1 MTNITMVVSDATGSS
16 QQVVVEGAESTDL
29 MGAAIGDT
37 VDGAVCGLDGITVEL
52 TGGSDAAG
60 RPMRPDVPGSA
71 LTELLSS
78 GGIGYRP
85 TRDGERKRVTVR
97 GRQVSAETA
106 QVNAQIADGA
116 TLADAGEDEADAG
129 DAGEDENADV
139 GEDEVAAEETEE
151 DVVAEDAEEDTAAD
165 DDVDDEA
172 AADEAEAADAE
183 ADDETDAD
191 A

>member
-1 MTNITMVVSDATGSS
+1 MTDITMVVSDATGSS

-29 MGAAIGDT
+29 MGAAIGET

-116 TLADAGEDEADAG
+116 TLADADEDAEDDAAD
-129 DAGEDENADV
+129 DADV
-139 GEDEVAAEETEE
+139 EEDAVAADETEA
-151 DVVAEDAEEDTAAD
+151 DVVAEDAVEDTAAD

-172 AADEAEAADAE
+172 AADEAEA
-183 ADDETDAD
+183 DDETDAD

>member
-1 MTNITMVVSDATGSS
+1 MTDITMVVSDATGSS
-16 QQVVVEGAESTDL
+16 QQVVVEGAESTDI

-71 LTELLSS
+71 LRELLSS

-129 DAGEDENADV
+129 DAGEDDDADV
-139 GEDEVAAEETEE
+139 GEDAVADEAVAEE
-151 DVVAEDAEEDTAAD
+151 DVAAD
-165 DDVDDEA
+165 DATEDIEADDDA
-172 AADEAEAADAE
+172 AADEAAEDDAE

>member
-1 MTNITMVVSDATGSS
+1 MVVSDATGSS
-16 QQVVVEGAESTDL
+16 QQVVVEGAESTDI

-71 LTELLSS
+71 LTELLSSGSS

-129 DAGEDENADV
+129 DADEDDDADV
-139 GEDEVAAEETEE
+139 GEDEVAAEET
-151 DVVAEDAEEDTAAD
+151 EEDTAAD

-172 AADEAEAADAE
+172 AADRR
-183 ADDETDAD
+183 
-191 A
+191 